1 MTARLQGAAIVTGGG
16 RGIGRA
22 IARGL
27 ATAGMQVTV
36 VARTP
41 AQVDETVA
49 GIRDAG
55 GVARGAIADVTD
67 YAAVERLIAEAE
79 DAFGG
84 AELLVNAH
92 GILEAV
98 GPIWAVD
105 PERWWRDVEVSLRGG
120 MHTMRA
126 VLPGMLDRGRGRI
139 VNVSSV
145 AGLSAN
151 PAGSG
156 YTAAKMAMIR
166 LTESVAASVSSTGV
180 SVFAVDP
187 GMVRTYLTEQLLAHE
202 SGDYRYLERAFAE
215 WGVPPEE
222 TARLVVFLASG
233 AADGLSGRFVSV
245 SDDYEEVARRAREV
259 VAEDLYQVRWRR
271 FPGLRRLRWP

>member
-1 MTARLQGAAIVTGGG
+1 MTSLSGAAIVTGAG

-22 IARGL
+22 IAEGL
-27 ATAGMQVTV
+27 AAAGMRVTV
-36 VARTP
+36 VARTAP
-41 AQVDETVA
+41 QVESAVA
-49 GIRDAG
+49 AIRSAG
-55 GVARGAIADVTD
+55 GVARAATADVTD
-67 YAAVERLIAEAE
+67 YAAVERLVAEAE
-79 DAFGG
+79 EAFGPLD
-84 AELLVNAH
+84 LLVNSH

-98 GPIWAVD
+98 GRIWEVP

-126 VLPGMLDRGRGRI
+126 ALPRMLQRGRGRV

-151 PAGSG
+151 PAGSA

-166 LTESVAASVSSTGV
+166 LTESVAASVKGTGV
-180 SVFAVDP
+180 CVFAVDP
-187 GMVRTYLTEQLLAHE
+187 GMVRTQLTEQLLAHE

-222 TARLVVFLASG
+222 TARLVAFLASG
-233 AADGLSGRFVSV
+233 AADGLSGRFLSV
-245 SDDYEEVARRAREV
+245 SDEYEEVARRADEV

-271 FPGLRRLRWP
+271 FPGLRRLQWP